1 MPSGTLFL
9 PLLLAWSLNQA
20 PEPADAARETTDQ
33 VNPAEASPEADQVTP
48 ELVKLWRKQ
57 AAQGDAHAQTTL
69 GLLYSTGDGVP
80 HDPRTAIKWFR
91 KAAEQGDGFGQ
102 LTLATKYFEGDG
114 VARDPVKGLAWAILA
129 AEAAADGE
137 GAATP
142 DAYVDDLR
150 KSVGKD
156 LTPAEVKQVEQ
167 LTTEL
172 RKKIEARRRQAPGGR

>member
-1 MPSGTLFL
+1 MAPGTLFL
-9 PLLLAWSLNQA
+9 PLMLAWTLNQA
-20 PEPADAARETTDQ
+20 PEPADGPRETADQ
-33 VNPAEASPEADQVTP
+33 VNLAEAFADAVQVTP
-48 ELVKLWRKQ
+48 ELVKLWREQ

-102 LTLATKYFEGDG
+102 LMLATKYFEGDG

-129 AEAAADGE
+129 AEAAANGE
-137 GAATP
+137 SASP
-142 DAYVDDLR
+142 PEPSMDDLR
-150 KSVGKD
+150 KSLGKD

-172 RKKIEARRRQAPGGR
+172 RKKIKARRRQAPGVR

>member
-1 MPSGTLFL
+1 MAPNTLFL
-9 PLLLAWSLNQA
+9 PLLLAWSLNQV
-20 PEPADAARETTDQ
+20 PEPPDTPRENADQA
-33 VNPAEASPEADQVTP
+33 NPAEASPESDQVTP
-48 ELVKLWRKQ
+48 EFVKLWRKQ

-102 LTLATKYFEGDG
+102 LMLATKYFEGDG
-114 VARDPVKGLAWAILA
+114 VAQDPVKGLAWAILA

-142 DAYVDDLR
+142 APSLEELR
-150 KSVGKD
+150 KSFGTD
-156 LTPAEVKQVEQ
+156 LTPAEIKQVEQ

-172 RKKIEARRRQAPGGR
+172 RKKIEARRRQALGGR

>member
-1 MPSGTLFL
+1 MAPGTLLL

-20 PEPADAARETTDQ
+20 SEPADAPRET
-33 VNPAEASPEADQVTP
+33 ADQVKPGEDSPDAGHASP
-48 ELVKLWRKQ
+48 ELVKLWQEQ
-57 AAQGDAHAQTTL
+57 AAQGDAQAQTTL

-91 KAAEQGDGFGQ
+91 KAAEQGNGFGQ
-102 LTLATKYFEGDG
+102 LMLATKYFEGEG

-129 AEAAADGE
+129 AEAAADGD

-172 RKKIEARRRQAPGGR
+172 RKKIEARRRYAPGGR